1 MRPTQTSITSAIA
14 SLEFFSVSSSPDSSS
29 DTFGRSALSTD
40 CETHCERRFDNL
52 RRLLEIPRPDVSI
65 EKTKTE
71 AHALIG
77 EIAKSFDQA
86 RRYVELTE
94 FEFEDSRQGDRTSL
108 GNLKTTLSR
117 AEEVFVSAS
126 SLASE
131 QAWDEWQQLPPSAQI
146 AESELRN
153 AAAKRIED
161 ATTSG
166 TGKDMD
172 SANLSI
178 ALTRWNETVVRP
190 APDIRTA
197 RVSKIVAE
205 VQHLD

>member
-1 MRPTQTSITSAIA
+1 
-14 SLEFFSVSSSPDSSS
+14 
-29 DTFGRSALSTD
+29 
-40 CETHCERRFDNL
+40 
-52 RRLLEIPRPDVSI
+52 
-65 EKTKTE
+65 
-71 AHALIG
+71 
-77 EIAKSFDQA
+77 
-86 RRYVELTE
+86 
-94 FEFEDSRQGDRTSL
+94 
-108 GNLKTTLSR
+108 LKTTLSR
-117 AEEVFVSAS
+117 AEEVFVSAT

-131 QAWDEWQQLPPSAQI
+131 QAWDEWQQLPPAARI

-166 TGKDMD
+166 TEKEVDR
-172 SANLSI
+172 ANLSI

-197 RVSKIVAE
+197 RVSEIAAE